1 MLIAPEGAAF
11 KISSESIA
19 LRWFSPAEMEALPL
33 TPGNRRLL
41 AKWRRI
47 LSRRTHSSAE

>member
-1 MLIAPEGAAF
+1 MLIAPEGAVF
-11 KISSESIA
+11 KISEESLA

-33 TPGNRRLL
+33 TSGNRRLL

-47 LSRRTHSSAE
+47 LAHRAGSAAE